1 MIKTY
6 RFTNFKRFDFNDAIK
21 QTCDNKVVLIIANIT
36 ILRDENIIET
46 YLSSEQIREK
56 NNYYKQMDRNNYLL
70 SHGIINRIFSSILR
84 VEGKDVVWNYTNYK
98 KPYIKNKMGIKFNI
112 SHTKGAIAIAL
123 SINDVGVDIEYME
136 KNFNYKDIVN
146 YSFNKNE
153 KINTVIDFYK
163 YWVVKEA
170 YLKYKGIGLIQDL
183 RSIEIIEITNNRG
196 ILKDKNKT
204 KTFEIKEINND
215 YSVAICF

>member
-84 VEGKDVVWNYTNYK
+84 VEGKDVVWN
-98 KPYIKNKMGIKFNI
+98 
-112 SHTKGAIAIAL
+112 
-123 SINDVGVDIEYME
+123 
-136 KNFNYKDIVN
+136 
-146 YSFNKNE
+146 
-153 KINTVIDFYK
+153 
-163 YWVVKEA
+163 
-170 YLKYKGIGLIQDL
+170 
-183 RSIEIIEITNNRG
+183 
-196 ILKDKNKT
+196 
-204 KTFEIKEINND
+204 
-215 YSVAICF
+215 

>member
-1 MIKTY
+1 
-6 RFTNFKRFDFNDAIK
+6 
-21 QTCDNKVVLIIANIT
+21 
-36 ILRDENIIET
+36 
-46 YLSSEQIREK
+46 
-56 NNYYKQMDRNNYLL
+56 
-70 SHGIINRIFSSILR
+70 
-84 VEGKDVVWNYTNYK
+84 
-98 KPYIKNKMGIKFNI
+98 
-112 SHTKGAIAIAL
+112 GAIAIAL

-204 KTFEIKEINND
+204 KTFEIKEINDD